1 MRSESDV
8 HNAGMQNCDSRRRA
22 TRADIF
28 GTMARGLTVAA
39 VVVTSIAAARA
50 AELAGVTMPDS
61 RVIDGTRLTL
71 NGIGL
76 RTYSILGIKIYVAG
90 LYLEHRSSN
99 ADTIL
104 ASPETK
110 VLSIRFLRDVSAE
123 DAHKSWRNGFANNC
137 RPPECSVD
145 QQDVERFIARVPA
158 VHDGD
163 DSLIVFTEKGARLT
177 INGQLMGDITDPRF
191 ARVLLRTF
199 LGPAP
204 PTARLKRE
212 LLGQE

>member
-1 MRSESDV
+1 
-8 HNAGMQNCDSRRRA
+8 
-22 TRADIF
+22 
-28 GTMARGLTVAA
+28 MARGLTVAA